1 MPESLELSASFKCV
15 RSSTVHNAQ
24 SLKGLSLAVY
34 LTSIIGSASI
44 GVYSL
49 ATEKFVVIPKMVPL
63 SKAEQA
69 AEWLK
74 VKLVHT
80 SIGGS
85 LLAGSLACANSN
97 GILLSP
103 FVREE
108 ELAAIKSCFDGNI
121 MVMQTK
127 RTAYG
132 NLVLANDH
140 GALADPRFKEPQIK
154 QIAETLGVEVFQGE
168 IAGLPYVG
176 SLAVA
181 TNKGVLAHPLLKAE
195 EKKLLESVFKVP
207 VDVGT
212 INCGIPYVGT
222 GLIANS
228 HAAVAGS
235 MTTGPEMF
243 IIGNALDVVQED
255 E

>member
-1 MPESLELSASFKCV
+1 
-15 RSSTVHNAQ
+15 
-24 SLKGLSLAVY
+24 LAVY
-34 LTSIIGSASI
+34 LSSIVGTVSI

-49 ATEKFVVIPKMVPL
+49 ATEKIAIIPKVVPVK
-63 SKAEQA
+63 KAKRI

-74 VKLVHT
+74 VQLIQT
-80 SIGGS
+80 SISGS
-85 LLAGSLACANSN
+85 VLAGAFICANSN
-97 GILLSP
+97 GMVLPLS
-103 FVREE
+103 VCEE
-108 ELAAIKSCFDGNI
+108 ELNNIKQFFNGNI
-121 MVMQTK
+121 TVMETR

-132 NLVLANDH
+132 NLILANDF
-140 GALADPRFKEPQIK
+140 GAIVDPRLREPQIK
-154 QIAETLGVEVFQGE
+154 QISDTLCVEAVPTE

-181 TNKGVLAHPLLKAE
+181 TNKGVLAHPLLKDE
-195 EKKLLESVFKVP
+195 ERKILEKVFKVP

-212 INCGIPYVGT
+212 VNCGIPYVGT

-255 E
+255 

>member
-1 MPESLELSASFKCV
+1 V
-15 RSSTVHNAQ
+15 
-24 SLKGLSLAVY
+24 AVY
-34 LTSIIGSASI
+34 LSSIVGSACI

-49 ATEKFVVIPKMVPL
+49 VTEKIAVFPKMFPL
-63 SKAEQA
+63 KKAERM

-85 LLAGSLACANSN
+85 VLAGALACANSN
-97 GILLSP
+97 GILLP
-103 FVREE
+103 HFAREE
-108 ELAAIKSCFDGNI
+108 ELACIRLLFEGNI
-121 MVMQTK
+121 TVMETK
-127 RTAYG
+127 KTAYG
-132 NLVLANDH
+132 NLVLANDY
-140 GALADPRFKEPQIK
+140 GAVVDPRFKEPDLR
-154 QIAETLGVEVFQGE
+154 QIADALGVEAVPSE

-176 SLAVA
+176 ALAVA
-181 TNKGVLAHPLLKAE
+181 TNKGVLAHPLLKDE
-195 EKKLLESVFKVP
+195 ERKLLENVFKVP

-212 INCGIPYVGT
+212 VNCGIPYVGT
-222 GLIANS
+222 GLLGNS

-235 MTTGPEMF
+235 LTSGPEMF

>member
-1 MPESLELSASFKCV
+1 M
-15 RSSTVHNAQ
+15 
-24 SLKGLSLAVY
+24 AVY
-34 LTSIIGSASI
+34 LSSIVGSASI

-49 ATEKFVVIPKMVPL
+49 ANEEIVIIPKMVPL
-63 SKAEQA
+63 EKAAQT

-85 LLAGSLACANSN
+85 VLAGALACANSN
-97 GILLSP
+97 GILLSI
-103 FVREE
+103 FAREE
-108 ELAAIKSCFDGNI
+108 ELAAIKSSFEGNVT
-121 MVMQTK
+121 VMETK
-127 RTAYG
+127 KTAYG

-140 GALADPRFKEPQIK
+140 GAVVDPRFKESEIK
-154 QIAETLGVEVFQGE
+154 QISETLGVEAVPCE

-181 TNKGVLAHPLLKAE
+181 TNKGVLAHPLLKDE
-195 EKKLLESVFKVP
+195 ERKVLESVFKVP

-212 INCGIPYVGT
+212 VNCGVPYVGT
-222 GLIANS
+222 GLICNS

-235 MTTGPEMF
+235 LTSGPEMF

>member
-1 MPESLELSASFKCV
+1 
-15 RSSTVHNAQ
+15 
-24 SLKGLSLAVY
+24 LAVY
-34 LTSIIGSASI
+34 LSSIVGSASI

-49 ATEKFVVIPKMVPL
+49 ANDKFVVIPQMVPRK
-63 SKAEQA
+63 KAERT

-80 SIGGS
+80 SISGSVLGGA
-85 LLAGSLACANSN
+85 LVCANSN
-97 GILLSP
+97 GILLPNS
-103 FVREE
+103 VREQ
-108 ELAAIKSCFDGNI
+108 ELAVIKAVFEGTI
-121 MVMQTK
+121 TVMETK
-127 RTAYG
+127 KTAYG
-132 NLVLANDH
+132 NLVLANDR
-140 GALADPRFKEPQIK
+140 GAVVDPRFKEHEIR
-154 QIAETLGVEVFQGE
+154 QIAETLGVEAVSSE

-181 TNKGVLAHPLLKAE
+181 TNKGVLAHPLLKEE
-195 EKKLLESVFKVP
+195 EKKLLESMFKVP

-212 INCGIPYVGT
+212 VNCGIPYVGT
-222 GLIANS
+222 GLIGNS

-243 IIGNALDVVQED
+243 IIGNVLDVVQED